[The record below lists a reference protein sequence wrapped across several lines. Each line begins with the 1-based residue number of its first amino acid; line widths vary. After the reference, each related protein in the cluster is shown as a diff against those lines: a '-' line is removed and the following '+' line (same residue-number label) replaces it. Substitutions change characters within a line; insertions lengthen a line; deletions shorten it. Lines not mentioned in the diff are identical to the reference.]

1 MGGSPRD
8 RARGVTTPATL
19 ITGATGFLGSQV
31 AAEWVDQGHSVR
43 CTVRATSDTRRLKDL
58 GVELA
63 EWDMRGTEGVRSA
76 LEGIDTVVHVAGI
89 TRAPRKAEYFQVNA
103 TGAGRL
109 AEAAASAGVRRFVLV
124 SSLAARG
131 PDGGTG
137 PISAYGASK
146 LRGEELVR
154 LFEEKMEI
162 VILRPGGIYGP
173 RDTDMFPLFESASR
187 GWLVAPAGG
196 PPLQPI
202 YVADVAKLTVAA
214 GTAVRPA
221 VGPFPVAEE
230 GLYEWSDVRDGLA
243 AALDRPVR
251 IVPLPAAVFIS
262 IGAVAETVARL
273 LRKVPP
279 LDKRNAVDLS
289 RHGWTCD
296 TAPTCEAFGW
306 RTEVALPEGLAS
318 TVQWYRDAGW
328 L

>member
-1 MGGSPRD
+1 MTMP
-8 RARGVTTPATL
+8 TTL
-19 ITGATGFLGSQV
+19 ITGATGFLGGQV
-31 AAEWVDQGHSVR
+31 AAAWVDQGHSVR
-43 CTVRATSDTRRLKDL
+43 CTVRATSDASRLNDL

-63 EWDMRGTEGVRSA
+63 EWDVHATEGVRSA

-89 TRAPRKAEYFQVNA
+89 TRAPRETEYFQVNA

-202 YVADVAKLTVAA
+202 YVTDAASLTVAA
-214 GTAVRPA
+214 GTAPHA
-221 VGPFPVAEE
+221 IGPFPVAEE
-230 GLYEWSDVRDGLA
+230 GQYEWTDVRDGLA
-243 AALDRPVR
+243 AALDRQIR
-251 IVPLPAAVFIS
+251 IVSLPATVFIS
-262 IGAVAETVARL
+262 IGAVAETAARL
-273 LRKVPP
+273 LRKDPP
-279 LDKRNAVDLS
+279 LDKRNAIDLS

-296 TAPTCEAFGW
+296 TAPTRETFGW
-306 RTEVALPEGLAS
+306 RTEVALPEGLAK
-318 TVQWYRDAGW
+318 TVRWYRDAGW